1 MPLNYSVRIFLSI
14 YVSVRLSVYLSFY
27 LYVHLLMSARIYVR
41 LFICLFDCI
50 LSCCMSIDVS
60 IFGIFTNQEEF
71 PFVCPGMPG
80 YYDNYK
86 VMAWFVNNYYGV
98 ITPEQSIKNQGRYYT
113 NHFAITVSTYTFVL
127 LSNHVENRIIEY
139 HEKIRIIEDMSFVL
153 TSFLHSFF
161 YFISLSLL
169 I

>member
-1 MPLNYSVRIFLSI
+1 
-14 YVSVRLSVYLSFY
+14 
-27 LYVHLLMSARIYVR
+27 
-41 LFICLFDCI
+41 
-50 LSCCMSIDVS
+50 
-60 IFGIFTNQEEF
+60 
-71 PFVCPGMPG
+71 MPG

-113 NHFAITVSTYTFVL
+113 NHFAITVSTCNLF
-127 LSNHVENRIIEY
+127 LSSY
-139 HEKIRIIEDMSFVL
+139 EKIRIIGDMSFVL